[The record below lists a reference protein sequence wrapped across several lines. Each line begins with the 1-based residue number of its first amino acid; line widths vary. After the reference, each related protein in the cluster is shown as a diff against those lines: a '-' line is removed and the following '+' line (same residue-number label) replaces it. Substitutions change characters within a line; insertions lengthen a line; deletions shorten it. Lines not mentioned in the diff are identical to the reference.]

1 MTATPNLHP
10 SVLPDP
16 AARHF
21 DPVLRPDLPAL
32 YATRAARL
40 RALAPGHELS
50 AYLMLAAQVAEGQ
63 AACLQAGGD
72 ADPEAQMPDPQTIA
86 TRGGWPRLL
95 DQLVAHLDRDTPAE
109 PANQIAALLAQA
121 RALSEPARRQAALA
135 LVQGRFHEVAPG
147 IAPFIWAALSVA
159 VAQAARLAP
168 LPAPTD
174 REPTSCP
181 VCGTAPTASLIHTGQ
196 RQGLRYLHCALCE
209 CQWHVVRAKC
219 SDCGDNAQLDYL
231 SFDTPEAA
239 IRAEACG
246 SCGGYLKT
254 ISQEKDPAAEV
265 VADDLASLVLDDA
278 ARAEG
283 YGRSGF
289 NPFALPQG

>member
-1 MTATPNLHP
+1 MTIVPELRP
-10 SVLPDP
+10 SVPP
-16 AARHF
+16 EAASRHF

-40 RALAPGHELS
+40 RMLAPDHELS
-50 AYLMLAAQVAEGQ
+50 AYLLLAARISDAQ
-63 AACLQAGGD
+63 AACLQDGAG
-72 ADPEAQMPDPQTIA
+72 ADPDPRAMATAGDWPQILDHLIA
-86 TRGGWPRLL
+86 H
-95 DQLVAHLDRDTPAE
+95 VDRDAPA
-109 PANQIAALLAQA
+109 QVAALLDEL
-121 RALSEPARRQAALA
+121 RVMPEPARRQAALD
-135 LVQGRFHEVAPG
+135 LVQGRFDAVSPG

-168 LPAPTD
+168 LPAPAT
-174 REPTSCP
+174 REPTACP
-181 VCGTAPTASLIHTGQ
+181 ICGTAPVASLIHTGQ

-209 CQWHVVRAKC
+209 CEWHMVRAKC

-246 SCGGYLKT
+246 ACGGYLKT
-254 ISQEKDPAAEV
+254 ISQEGDPKVEV

-278 ARAEG
+278 ASAEG

-289 NPFALPQG
+289 NPFALPAG